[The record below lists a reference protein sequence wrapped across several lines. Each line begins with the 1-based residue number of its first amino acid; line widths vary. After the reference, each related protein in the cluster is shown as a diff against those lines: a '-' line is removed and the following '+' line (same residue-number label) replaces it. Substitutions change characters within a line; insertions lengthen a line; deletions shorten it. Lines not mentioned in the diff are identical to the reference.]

1 MNIKKWIMKRY
12 MELAGK
18 IGIVL
23 AKVVMCSF
31 MGLILYFG
39 YKFLLTGWYLFFTT
53 K

>member
-1 MNIKKWIMKRY
+1 MNIKNWIMKRY

-18 IGIVL
+18 IGVIL
-23 AKVVMCSF
+23 AKVVMGGF
-31 MGLILYFG
+31 MAVILYFG